1 MKGEGKEGRQG
12 EQWEDK
18 GWKWA
23 LGGWKKKRV
32 RKGESKGKG
41 VAGGQEGQTLRWEK
55 KEKREGGE
63 ETV

>member
-18 GWKWA
+18 GWKW
-23 LGGWKKKRV
+23 GGGKKKRV

-41 VAGGQEGQTLRWEK
+41 VAGGRWEK
-55 KEKREGGE
+55 KEKREWGE